1 MGTLPSWREPSS
13 RGRFRI
19 TLAAG
24 FDLHNFRLLA
34 DPRAYR
40 PWRRLP
46 LSSHERDGMEQLL
59 DPKRRP
65 PRARPGEWIHLGE
78 AGPGHYKAENRPCV
92 VTAVDPAFA
101 SGSPNGEDP
110 QLITGARVEGMG
122 DRQSL
127 R

>member
-1 MGTLPSWREPSS
+1 
-13 RGRFRI
+13 
-19 TLAAG
+19 
-24 FDLHNFRLLA
+24 
-34 DPRAYR
+34 
-40 PWRRLP
+40 
-46 LSSHERDGMEQLL
+46 MEQLL

-101 SGSPNGEDP
+101 SCPPNSEDP
-110 QLITGARVEGMG
+110 QLLTGARVEGMG